1 MQLGWVNPIHTNPKP
16 ADLRHNKKRFAHFF
30 TLLTTITITVVSPH
44 DTMTM
49 TMMTLP
55 PPNSCHSSCPPGRTS
70 SVFLG
75 RLAELQDVISIL
87 QRQEVKYHYPP
98 SRTSTSTSSHTQQ
111 AKDPWKPIMISW
123 MYNVV
128 DIFQLNPIVVAT
140 ATYYLDQAAP
150 RLIRSPSDYQLLG
163 LTTLC
168 LAIKVHETRLFP
180 VEELVKLGNSG
191 FTCDEV
197 IQMEQSLLC
206 VLNWH
211 LHPPT
216 PECFV
221 HAYAELLLWEC
232 DSTSTSTTLVEVKT
246 AALPLVRQA
255 LVEEV
260 PLPYSILSYAALLVA
275 MEQVQMSVPAK
286 QAFCQR
292 ILQVAG
298 LSATTPGLAQAY
310 QALLPK
316 QQQEQPPTLVATP
329 MVATPTVLVPTIQ
342 LATTTHSVS
351 PSCHAATLTTT
362 PEQQQESREE
372 QTIIQCAT
380 DEGDLGFEVTV
391 CKSSSLDHEE
401 DDAFSDL
408 IWSASWSP
416 RNVALEPTTQ

>member
-1 MQLGWVNPIHTNPKP
+1 MSL
-16 ADLRHNKKRFAHFF
+16 D
-30 TLLTTITITVVSPH
+30 
-44 DTMTM
+44 
-49 TMMTLP
+49 
-55 PPNSCHSSCPPGRTS
+55 
-70 SVFLG
+70 

-87 QRQEVKYHYPP
+87 QRQELKYHYPP
-98 SRTSTSTSSHTQQ
+98 SRTSTRSSHTQQQ

-180 VEELVKLGNSG
+180 MEELVKLGNSG
-191 FTCDEV
+191 FTCDEI
-197 IQMEQSLLC
+197 IQMEHLLLC

-221 HAYAELLLWEC
+221 HAYAELLLWES
-232 DSTSTSTTLVEVKT
+232 DSATSTSTTLLEVKT

-275 MEQVQMSVPAK
+275 MEQVQMSVPTK

-310 QALLPK
+310 QALAPK
-316 QQQEQPPTLVATP
+316 QQQQEQPRTLVATP
-329 MVATPTVLVPTIQ
+329 MVATPTVLVPTVQ
-342 LATTTHSVS
+342 LATTHSVS
-351 PSCHAATLTTT
+351 PSCHTTTST
-362 PEQQQESREE
+362 PEQQQESLEE

-408 IWSASWSP
+408 LWSASWSP